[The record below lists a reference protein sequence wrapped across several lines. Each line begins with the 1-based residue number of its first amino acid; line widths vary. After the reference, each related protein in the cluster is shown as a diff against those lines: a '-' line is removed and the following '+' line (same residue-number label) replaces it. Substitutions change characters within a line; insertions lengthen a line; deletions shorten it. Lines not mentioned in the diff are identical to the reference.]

1 MSKPMTRV
9 AVSVLIA
16 AILLIAL
23 YTTVQGGLGRDV
35 VKSEPN
41 RAQAHV
47 VNGLMTNL
55 NHDRSSVTELEM
67 AAAQEKL
74 YSQPLGRGEGHGC
87 RDHDL
92 RFDPND

>member
-16 AILLIAL
+16 AALLIAL
-23 YTTVQGGLGRDV
+23 YTTVQGGFGSKV

-47 VNGLMTNL
+47 VSGLMTNL
-55 NHDRSSVTELEM
+55 NHDRRSASELESM
-67 AAAQEKL
+67 ASQAEL
-74 YSQPLGRGEGHGC
+74 YSQNFGRGHGGC
-87 RDHDL
+87 EDEL
-92 RFDPND
+92 RVSPDD